1 MRAYLIAALL
11 LAMPSASVAQSMYC
25 YPLRSDSLHSVYLE
39 NIRNY
44 ASEPDSS
51 WAAAGTAL
59 GFPRVPASGVVLI
72 TNEAVC
78 QAAAQAFRAN
88 VPAGGSSPP
97 SGRVYVFAVGA
108 SHFYVVDPE
117 YRVSPTMSY
126 ELLLTTN
133 WTLVKRLGH

>member
-11 LAMPSASVAQSMYC
+11 LATPSVSIAQPMFC

-59 GFPRVPASGVVLI
+59 GFPRVPASGVTLI

-78 QAAAQAFRAN
+78 QAAAQAFAAN
-88 VPAGGSSPP
+88 VPAAGSNPP
-97 SGRVYVFAVGA
+97 SGKVYVFAVG
-108 SHFYVVDPE
+108 SGHYYVVDPD
-117 YRVSPTMSY
+117 YRVSPNLSY